1 MDGARM
7 DRAKWRAEIDG
18 EVMESETYDKLAG
31 LFDERVWSP
40 YQRAIFAH
48 VEGDPR
54 HLVVEAVAGSGK
66 STTIVEAIQYATH
79 RRRKVVAAFNRSIAK
94 ELEQKSRGRF
104 EAKTL
109 HALGMA
115 ACRRAFGDFTVSET
129 KDRDIAEAVCR
140 EAGFIYKTRSGEERG
155 LGAGKV
161 ARLAGLAKNTLTP
174 EDDTGRLEDLAID
187 YDLDEEGQL
196 KGRLP
201 ELASL
206 AMQRASADTSTLS
219 FDDMV
224 WFPARHNLRPASHD
238 LVVVDE
244 TQDMNAAQLY
254 LAEATC
260 RRGGQIVCVGD
271 RRQAIYGFRGADSRA
286 MDSIKQRLHAHEL
299 ALSISYRCPR
309 SVARLAQEIVP
320 HFQCAADAPEGS
332 VLSGLPEAELYKAEP
347 GDLVVSRKKAPLL
360 ALALRLAKAGT
371 PVAILGRDIGKR
383 IADQV
388 ESSQAS
394 DLPGLVAW
402 ARARVAQVR
411 ELHGEDRPEKVEQ
424 AEDEAAMFEV
434 LAEGSASIAELVAK
448 IDRLFRDGTDA
459 RAVVLLST
467 VHKAKGLERDRVWMI
482 GDTFR
487 VWAGPQWEEDRNIY
501 YVAVTRA
508 RRDLRIIGEVRR

>member
-1 MDGARM
+1 
-7 DRAKWRAEIDG
+7 
-18 EVMESETYDKLAG
+18 ME
-31 LFDERVWSP
+31 WSV

-66 STTIVEAIQYATH
+66 STTIVEAVGYATH
-79 RRRKVVAAFNRSIAK
+79 RRRKVVAAFNKSIAR
-94 ELEQKSRGRF
+94 ELEAKSRGAF

-109 HALGMA
+109 HGLGMA
-115 ACRRAFGDFTVSET
+115 ACRRAFGDFSVSEN
-129 KDRDIAEAVCR
+129 KDRDIAEKVCVD
-140 EAGFIYKTRSGEERG
+140 AGMTYKTRRGELRG

-161 ARLAGLAKNTLTP
+161 ARLAGLAKNTLTA
-174 EDDTGRLEDLAID
+174 ETDLEALAALAID

-196 KGRLP
+196 KGLLP
-201 ELASL
+201 ELAGR
-206 AMQRASADTSTLS
+206 AMQRAAADTSALS

-224 WFPARHNLRPASHD
+224 WFPARHSLRPASHD

-271 RRQAIYGFRGADSRA
+271 RRQAIYGFRGADSAA
-286 MDSIKQRLHAHEL
+286 MDAIKQRLGAHEL

-320 HFQCAADAPEGS
+320 HFQCAPDAPEGS
-332 VLSGLPEAELYKAEP
+332 VIEGLGEAELFKAEP

-388 ESSQAS
+388 EQSKAA

-424 AEDEAAMFEV
+424 AEDEAAMFEA
-434 LAEGSASIAELVAK
+434 LAEGSTSVADLVAK
-448 IDRLFRDGTDA
+448 IDRLFRDGSDA

-467 VHKAKGLERDRVWMI
+467 VHKAKGLERDRVWML

-508 RRDLRIIGEVRR
+508 RRDLRIIGSVKR